1 MWNDMK
7 WNLQKYIFL
16 SKKCSGTS
24 NLNFTFSLS
33 SAISVK
39 DEVMQVGVIAAP
51 KNWEGNINLSVL
63 KCICHVNFYPVTYVT
78 VKCINYQPLLVKN
91 DIELTKNRKQK
102 GRVGDSDTKEKQ
114 KTERDLLN
122 DKSWTVFD
130 KQKSL

>member
-1 MWNDMK
+1 M
-7 WNLQKYIFL
+7 
-16 SKKCSGTS
+16 
-24 NLNFTFSLS
+24 
-33 SAISVK
+33 
-39 DEVMQVGVIAAP
+39 
-51 KNWEGNINLSVL
+51 L

-122 DKSWTVFD
+122 DKS
-130 KQKSL
+130 